1 MRKKT
6 NVKAHILQVC
16 LVAGLLGVAF
26 PRADAQTPAAT
37 GTTGTS
43 SPLTADQALPL
54 TCVQAWVATG
64 KSYPSMLA
72 TVATLAKVSLA
83 NRELTFPNT
92 REAGIDVGRGIA
104 QDCKADPR
112 ALLYAVVDKHVRRVA
127 EGTR

>member
-1 MRKKT
+1 MAMRFR
-6 NVKAHILQVC
+6 V
-16 LVAGLLGVAF
+16 LVACVVATALAAGLAGIN
-26 PRADAQTPAAT
+26 AQTPAAT
-37 GTTGTS
+37 GTAGS
-43 SPLTADQALPL
+43 SSTLTADQALPL

-127 EGTR
+127 ETGQR